1 MAASCLPVLMYH
13 HVSPHV
19 GSLTVSPA
27 NFAAQLDWLAR
38 AGYTPLGAA
47 GLADFFAGRPVPRK
61 PVVLTFD
68 DGYLDNFVYAHPE
81 LVRHGMTAMLFAVTG
96 WMGEGP
102 PRPHAGQGGALPQTF
117 GHREA
122 KARLEAGDT
131 DAVMA
136 RWSELRQM
144 REAGSF
150 EIHSHTHTHT
160 RWDLRLDDPA
170 ARRAALADDLARS
183 RTALAQRL
191 NVNSDH
197 LCWPQGYYD
206 DDYLDVACAL
216 GFSHLHTT
224 KARELNRPGQD
235 TRHIYR
241 VAVKNRRGFAFAQR
255 VWLAGHPRWG
265 ALYNRWKR

>member
-1 MAASCLPVLMYH
+1 M
-13 HVSPHV
+13 
-19 GSLTVSPA
+19 
-27 NFAAQLDWLAR
+27 R
-38 AGYTPLGAA
+38 
-47 GLADFFAGRPVPRK
+47 
-61 PVVLTFD
+61 
-68 DGYLDNFVYAHPE
+68 
-81 LVRHGMTAMLFAVTG
+81 
-96 WMGEGP
+96 
-102 PRPHAGQGGALPQTF
+102 PQT
-117 GHREA
+117 
-122 KARLEAGDT
+122 
-131 DAVMA
+131 
-136 RWSELRQM
+136 
-144 REAGSF
+144 GSSSQPGK
-150 EIHSHTHTHT
+150 INCG

-170 ARRAALADDLARS
+170 ARRTALADDLARS

-191 NVNSDH
+191 DVNSDH

-206 DDYLDVACAL
+206 DDYLEVAGAL